1 MTETAGLNWAP
12 EACTLPTVERPLR
25 VAEFDELFRTSAR
38 GIQRLSTTHGR
49 VIFDPAAE
57 ERARDLAARESA
69 CCSFFGFAFTESPKG
84 LVLDITVPGNQADV
98 LGALLTIPSG
108 RAHE

>member
-1 MTETAGLNWAP
+1 M
-12 EACTLPTVERPLR
+12 LPTVERPLR

-38 GIQRLSTTHGR
+38 GIQRISTTHGR

-69 CCSFFGFAFTESPKG
+69 CCSFFGFAFTDTRDG
-84 LVLDITVPGNQADV
+84 LVLDITVPDSHADV
-98 LGALLTIPSG
+98 LEALLTISTR